1 MGDKSGGAEVL
12 LCSHEETSSV
22 SGYYFSE
29 NAAAKGNANAWM
41 ILFFWLSFAVGE
53 RVRHP
58 RFHRHQCR
66 CSLERSRQWRPLRYR
81 RWIRRTRP
89 PHVLLPLRYFQS
101 EFYSE
106 LDVCP
111 RSHAVPARRIGRQ
124 WNWSLFR

>member
-41 ILFFWLSFAVGE
+41 IPPYRLSSAVGE

-58 RFHRHQCR
+58 RFHRHQ
-66 CSLERSRQWRPLRYR
+66 
-81 RWIRRTRP
+81 
-89 PHVLLPLRYFQS
+89 
-101 EFYSE
+101 
-106 LDVCP
+106 
-111 RSHAVPARRIGRQ
+111 
-124 WNWSLFR
+124 